1 MPDEASLV
9 AELRRSPLVSADTLI
24 RAVGIGSQ
32 ATFSRLVTRAGD
44 RIVAV
49 GRARARRY
57 AAARD
62 IAGLGRAVPVY
73 RIDAAGAMD
82 RVAVL
87 RPYAPAGLFADD
99 PATLPRWMRGAR
111 GNGTCDSWPVF
122 LRDARPQGFLG
133 LAFAARH
140 AADLELPADPARWS
154 DDDTL
159 AALARGGTDVA
170 GDLVVGDEAARR
182 VYESWAHGAGAI
194 DPDDR
199 PRAYADLAREAIDGI
214 APGAVVGGDQPKFG
228 ATVND
233 RGAVRHV
240 LVKFSPSEYSASARR
255 WCDLLVCEHLA
266 AEHLRRHG
274 IAAVESGIVEG
285 GARVFLETTR
295 FDRAGERGRRAVV
308 TLAAMSAEYLG
319 ASPPDGG
326 WSGAV
331 ERLERDRW
339 LERGVAE
346 QVRVV
351 ETFGR
356 LIANAGMDA
365 SNLALLPRDDGRLG
379 LAPVYDMLPAS
390 YAPVAGEVPERAFT
404 VPLPDPGHADAWLAA
419 GRIASAYWQA
429 VSRDERISPPF
440 QAIASANAAAVE
452 DALAR
457 FPRNRGR
464 AGPHEARA

>member
-87 RPYAPAGLFADD
+87 RPYAPAGTFVDD
-99 PATLPRWMRGAR
+99 PARLPRWMRGAR
-111 GNGTCDSWPVF
+111 GNGTCDGWPVF

-140 AADLELPADPARWS
+140 AADLELPADPSRWS

-159 AALARGGTDVA
+159 VALARGGTDVA
-170 GDLVVGDEAARR
+170 GDLVVGDEAAKR
-182 VYESWAHGAGAI
+182 VYEAWAQGARAI

-214 APGAVVGGDQPKFG
+214 APGAVVGGDQRKFG

-233 RGAVRHV
+233 RGVVRHV

-274 IAAVESGIVEG
+274 IAAVASGIVEG
-285 GARVFLETTR
+285 GSRVFLETTR
-295 FDRAGERGRRAVV
+295 FDRVGERGRRAVV
-308 TLAAMSAEYLG
+308 TLAALGAEYLG
-319 ASPPDGG
+319 APPPDGE
-326 WSGAV
+326 WSGAI

-339 LERGVAE
+339 LERGITSR
-346 QVRVV
+346 VRVV
-351 ETFGR
+351 EAFGR
-356 LIANAGMDA
+356 FIANAGMDA
-365 SNLALLPRDDGRLG
+365 SNVSFLPSDDGRLD
-379 LAPVYDMLPAS
+379 LAPVYDMLPMA
-390 YAPVAGEVPERAFT
+390 YAPVAGEVPEREFA
-404 VPLPDPGHADAWLAA
+404 VPLPDPGHADAWSAA
-419 GRIASAYWQA
+419 GAIASGYWRA
-429 VSRDERISPPF
+429 VARDERVSRPF
-440 QAIASANAAAVE
+440 QAIAEEIAAAIE
-452 DALAR
+452 AALTR
-457 FPRNRGR
+457 F
-464 AGPHEARA
+464 EAN

>member
-32 ATFSRLVTRAGD
+32 ATFSRLVTRVGD

-87 RPYAPAGLFADD
+87 RPYAPGGMFVDD

-111 GNGTCDSWPVF
+111 GNGTCDGWPVF

-140 AADLELPADPARWS
+140 AADLELPADPSRWS

-159 AALARGGTDVA
+159 VALARGGTDVA
-170 GDLVVGDEAARR
+170 GDLVVGDEAAKR
-182 VYESWAHGAGAI
+182 VYEAWASGAPAI
-194 DPDDR
+194 DAADR
-199 PRAYADLAREAIDGI
+199 ASAYPDLARQAIDGI
-214 APGAVVGGDQPKFG
+214 APGAMLGGDQPKFAAIVSRDG
-228 ATVND
+228 AP
-233 RGAVRHV
+233 GHV
-240 LVKFSPSEYSASARR
+240 LVKFSPSEFSDAARR

-274 IAAVESGIVEG
+274 IAAVASEIVEG
-285 GARVFLETTR
+285 GSRVFLQTTR
-295 FDRAGERGRRAVV
+295 FDRVGERGRRAVV
-308 TLAAMSAEYLG
+308 SLAAMGAEYQG
-319 ASPPDGG
+319 APPRDGE
-326 WSGAV
+326 WSGAI

-339 LERGVAE
+339 LERGITSR
-346 QVRVV
+346 VRVV
-351 ETFGR
+351 EAFGR
-356 LIANAGMDA
+356 FIANAGMDA
-365 SNLALLPRDDGRLG
+365 SNVSFLPSDDGRLD
-379 LAPVYDMLPAS
+379 LAPVYDMLPMA
-390 YAPVAGEVPERAFT
+390 YAPVAGEVPEREFA
-404 VPLPDPGHADAWLAA
+404 VPLPEPGHAKAWTDAGEIAA
-419 GRIASAYWQA
+419 GYWDA
-429 VSRDERISPPF
+429 VARDDRVSRPF
-440 QAIASANAAAVE
+440 REIAEANAAAIE
-452 DALAR
+452 AALTR
-457 FPRNRGR
+457 F
-464 AGPHEARA
+464 EAN

>member
-1 MPDEASLV
+1 MLDEDRLV
-9 AELRRSPLVSADTLI
+9 AELQRSPLASADTLI
-24 RAVGIGSQ
+24 RAAGIGSQ

-57 AAARD
+57 AAARE
-62 IAGLGRAVPVY
+62 IAGLGRAIPLY
-73 RIDAAGAMD
+73 RIDAAGVMERIAT
-82 RVAVL
+82 L
-87 RPYAPAGLFADD
+87 KLCAPAGMYVDD

-111 GNGTCDSWPVF
+111 GNGTCDDWPVF
-122 LRDARPQGFLG
+122 LRDARPEGFLG

-140 AADLELPADPARWS
+140 AAAARLSADPARWS

-159 AALARGGTDVA
+159 VALAQGGADA
-170 GDLVVGDEAARR
+170 PGDLVVGDEAARR
-182 VYESWAHGAGAI
+182 VYEAWAHGAGAI
-194 DPDDR
+194 EPDDR
-199 PRAYADLAREAIDGI
+199 PRAYADLARQAIEGI
-214 APGAVVGGDQPKFG
+214 VPGAVVGGDQPKFG

-240 LVKFSPSEYSASARR
+240 LVKFSPSEYSAPARR

-266 AEHLRRHG
+266 SEHLRRHG
-274 IAAVESGIVEG
+274 FAAVESGIVEG

-295 FDRAGERGRRAVV
+295 FDRVGERGRRAVV

-319 ASPPDGG
+319 ASSPDGG
-326 WSGAV
+326 WSKAI

-356 LIANAGMDA
+356 FIANAGMDA

-390 YAPVAGEVPERAFT
+390 YAPVAGELPGRAFD

-429 VSRDERISPPF
+429 VSRDERVSPPF
-440 QAIASANAAAVE
+440 RAIASANAAAVE
-452 DALAR
+452 EALAR
-457 FPRNRGR
+457 FPRSGGR
-464 AGPHEARA
+464 AGPHEPRA